1 MNKKAENP
9 LKDEVKYL
17 KGTIKNLRRA
27 LRTSKREVR
36 TSLSLVKE
44 YEKELDV
51 VTALV
56 ETVEG
61 SLLKLPPIK
70 APTVV
75 GVEDAKNREE
85 VVGLLLSDAHIG
97 KKTRSYNPRVFVK
110 RLRTLEDSMLG
121 IVNAHRSIRPIKKL
135 VIVMNGDIV
144 DAESIYPSQ
153 SVDGISL
160 PLIDQIFKVGVPEL
174 TKFLYFCLANFEE
187 VEVYCESG
195 NHGRLNASKWSTSK
209 STNWDF
215 VLYKALEGM
224 TRDQDRLTWHINTK
238 DWKSTFRIFG
248 HGFMATH
255 GDMIKMYYNM
265 PYYGMSRQ
273 AMRWSNTYRSRIKLT
288 HFLFGHFHSAG
299 SIRFNQIWLHCNGSF
314 VTDDV
319 FAEEKLGVGSVP
331 EQLLFGIHPKR
342 GVTWRYPLLLL

>member
-1 MNKKAENP
+1 MSKKEDP
-9 LKDEVKYL
+9 LKTEAKRL
-17 KGTIKNLRRA
+17 KEIIKGLRRS
-27 LRTSKREVR
+27 LRTSKRDAR
-36 TSLSLVKE
+36 TSLSLVRE

-51 VTALV
+51 VNAIV
-56 ETVEG
+56 ETVEA
-61 SLLKLPPIK
+61 SLLKLPPIQ
-70 APTVV
+70 PPRVIN
-75 GVEDAKNREE
+75 AKESKNEE
-85 VVGLLLSDAHIG
+85 VVGLLLSDTHIG
-97 KKTRSYNPRVFVK
+97 KKTVSYNPKVFVK
-110 RLRTLEDSMLG
+110 RLRVLESAMLS
-121 IVNAHRSIRPIKKL
+121 IVTAHRSIRPIKKL
-135 VIVMNGDIV
+135 VVVMNGDIV
-144 DAESIYPSQ
+144 DAESIYPGQ

-174 TKFLYFCLANFEE
+174 TNFLYFCLANFEE
-187 VEVYCESG
+187 VEVYCQRG

-224 TRDQDRLTWHINTK
+224 TKNQDRLTWHINTK
-238 DWKSTFRIFG
+238 EWKSTFRIFNQ
-248 HGFMATH
+248 GFMATH

-273 AMRWSNTYRSRIKLT
+273 AMRWSNTYRNKIKLT

-299 SIRFNQIWLHCNGSF
+299 SMRFNQVWMHCNGSF

-319 FAEEKLGVGSVP
+319 FAEEHIGVASVP
-331 EQLLFGIHPKR
+331 EQLLFGVHPKR